1 MAQQNTWQLA
11 ILGNKHWPDIYTK
24 KKYEGP
30 IFPSVAQA
38 KLKSSLLYG
47 SHGLNLVILNLLA
60 LMIESTLL
68 MTISMEMVCMAK
80 SQPSKNQSE
89 HLHLPQDFLAI
100 E

>member
-1 MAQQNTWQLA
+1 MA
-11 ILGNKHWPDIYTK
+11 
-24 KKYEGP
+24 
-30 IFPSVAQA
+30 
-38 KLKSSLLYG
+38 
-47 SHGLNLVILNLLA
+47 HGLNLVILNLLA

-68 MTISMEMVCMAK
+68 MTISMEMACMAK